1 MLKIT
6 EKLDSSVTPST
17 SLTLPFEKSQ
27 KSRLRVSLDNNEE
40 VVLMLQRGSVLRHG
54 ELLRADNGLIVKVR
68 AADEEVAVISTENT
82 FLLSRACYH
91 LGNRH
96 VPLQI
101 GKGWLRIQR
110 DHVLEEMVQSL
121 GLLVKHEL
129 APFEPESGA
138 YSGHSTHSH
147 SHTGKTEVK
156 NEL

>member
-6 EKLDSSVTPST
+6 EKLNNSAIPSE
-17 SLTLPFEKSQ
+17 SLTLPYEKRQ
-27 KSRLRVSLDNNEE
+27 KSRLRVSLDNSQE
-40 VVLMLQRGSVLRHG
+40 VALMLERGSVLRHG
-54 ELLRADNGLIVKVR
+54 ELLRANNGLIIEVR
-68 AADEEVAVISTENT
+68 AADEKVTDISTKNT
-82 FLLSRACYH
+82 FLLTRACYH

-101 GKGWLRIQR
+101 GEGWLRIKR

-121 GLLVKHEL
+121 GLLVRHEL

-138 YSGHSTHSH
+138 YSGHTTRSHSH
-147 SHTGKTEVK
+147 SDKTKVK